1 MNTTLETTNFL
12 RSLTPPA
19 ARRRVILLG
28 ALALLAACGGGGG
41 GSPANGGGG
50 AGGGG
55 AGGGG
60 GGAGGGGGGGGGA
73 PPPAFS
79 VLWVPHY
86 NRGELRGL
94 RNATV
99 GRDLDGP
106 ADVTITLPAGTRP
119 NALARQPDGGIW
131 VTDNANDRLLL
142 LTANQYA
149 VTGAPTP
156 AVTIQSDGASLR
168 QPIGLC
174 FDRDSNLWVAVQGRL
189 EMYVPT
195 DLDDSGPTTPTRVLR
210 AANLQYPADITFD
223 AAGNL
228 WLTNASFTV
237 AENAIVVF
245 TPAQLAAGGLQVPQL
260 RIESPS
266 FALIEGM
273 RFDRAGD
280 LWVAS
285 NDGFSVARFAA
296 ADLVV
301 PAIPTI
307 RPLQPAGSLEADA
320 DDTPTGRSVRKPGGL
335 VFDRDGNLW
344 LNSQRGAMGTDVSS
358 VLMFRAA
365 QLAGL
370 NAGRQLS
377 ADVVVART
385 TSNPGFGG
393 MLLQV
398 E

>member
-1 MNTTLETTNFL
+1 M
-12 RSLTPPA
+12 PA
-19 ARRRVILLG
+19 
-28 ALALLAACGGGGG
+28 
-41 GSPANGGGG
+41 
-50 AGGGG
+50 
-55 AGGGG
+55 
-60 GGAGGGGGGGGGA
+60 
-73 PPPAFS
+73 PAFS
-79 VLWVPHY
+79 LLWVPHY
-86 NRGELRGL
+86 NRGEVRGL
-94 RNATV
+94 RGTSLA
-99 GRDLDGP
+99 RDLDGA

-119 NALARQPDGGIW
+119 NALARQPDGGMW

-142 LTANQYA
+142 LTPDQYA
-149 VTGAPTP
+149 ASGAPIP

-195 DLDDSGPTTPTRVLR
+195 DLDQSGPTTPTRVLR

-223 AAGNL
+223 VGGNL

-260 RIESPS
+260 RIESAS

-285 NDGFSVARFAA
+285 NDGLSVARFAA
-296 ADLVV
+296 ADLAV
-301 PAIPTI
+301 PGAAAT
-307 RPLQPAGSLEADA
+307 RTLQPAGSIEADA

-344 LNSQRGAMGTDVSS
+344 LNSQRGAMGTDTSAM
-358 VLMFRAA
+358 LMFRAA
-365 QLAGL
+365 QLATVT
-370 NAGRQLS
+370 AGRQLV

-393 MLLQV
+393 MVLQV